1 MTQNKTF
8 EVNMNLLRR
17 VRELAGEVLMLAVFA
32 AACVWLFQVVVGGGS
47 FAEVER
53 ALLHAMAL
61 TGGIAMLLSI
71 GIVALMEIKS
81 RVQALVQ
88 PSSDEHRRSVVWWG
102 LFHSDDDT
110 PESACLEALKADPA
124 ALALY
129 LGHISLGSAVRSV
142 GRYILFAIVFLATV
156 WAFQPFAASF
166 AP

>member
-1 MTQNKTF
+1 MKIDTNTAA
-8 EVNMNLLRR
+8 VRDALRQ
-17 VRELAGEVLMLAVFA
+17 VRDFVGEVVILLAFVG
-32 AACVWLFQVVVGGGS
+32 ACAWLFQVIVGVGS
-47 FAEVER
+47 FADVER

-88 PSSDEHRRSVVWWG
+88 PSSDEHRASVTWWG
-102 LFHSDDDT
+102 LFHTKDT
-110 PESACLEALKADPA
+110 PESACLEALEADPT

-129 LGHISLGSAVRSV
+129 LGHISLASAVRSV
-142 GRYILFAIVFLATV
+142 GRYILFALVFLATV